1 MQFDRPRDIFG
12 VNVFDRRAM
21 KDRLPQEVY
30 NNLIAAMEG
39 GQKLDPNV
47 ADMVAAAMKEWA
59 ITKGATHWTHWF
71 QPRTEQTAEKHLS
84 FLSSDETGHPL
95 ESFKGKQL
103 IQSEPDASSFPSGG
117 IRSTFEARGYSAWDP
132 SSPAFLIMSKKGG
145 TLCIPSVFI
154 SYDGTPLDLKTP
166 LLKALEAVESRALK
180 LLKLFGNRG
189 VRSAHATV
197 GAEQEYFLV
206 DAPLAR
212 KRPDLQFCGRTIF
225 GCPPPKGQ
233 QMEDHYFGSIPPR
246 VLSYME
252 DVERDLYRL
261 GVVIDTRHNEVAPC
275 QFEFAPQLAEANQ
288 ACDQNQLIMETM
300 RQMARRHDFALLL
313 HEKPFSGL
321 NGSGKHINFSLRD
334 SEGRNLLMP
343 STNQKKNVQFLTFLS
358 AFLLGFSRYNSLLR
372 AAVAS
377 PGNMHRLGGNEAPP
391 AILSVFLGSTLSSL
405 LDGFA
410 NGTNG
415 VMPEQAMIDLGLNKL
430 PAILCD
436 NSDRNRTSP
445 VAFTGNKFEFRAPGA
460 PQSIAGP
467 LTMIMAVWAWGIEE
481 MTRLIEARVSAGAA
495 DVNDVAIEVIA
506 HAAKESAPIRFEGNC
521 YSEEWCM
528 EAERRGLTI
537 AKTTQEALALYLRP
551 ENKELLSGL
560 NILSEREID
569 AYYEIRMEQFV
580 KTVDIEVGI
589 LKSMIVEGILPALSR
604 QMILEG
610 QSLSF
615 VPDGAGE
622 KETLSRCIGK
632 LASLKAGLI
641 EKCTRL
647 DELHARASE
656 GDTDENAMLLTT
668 EGLPLLDSTRALCNA
683 AESLIARDLWPYP
696 TYRDLFQIS

>member
-1 MQFDRPRDIFG
+1 
-12 VNVFDRRAM
+12 
-21 KDRLPQEVY
+21 
-30 NNLIAAMEG
+30 
-39 GQKLDPNV
+39 
-47 ADMVAAAMKEWA
+47 
-59 ITKGATHWTHWF
+59 
-71 QPRTEQTAEKHLS
+71 
-84 FLSSDETGHPL
+84 
-95 ESFKGKQL
+95 
-103 IQSEPDASSFPSGG
+103 
-117 IRSTFEARGYSAWDP
+117 
-132 SSPAFLIMSKKGG
+132 
-145 TLCIPSVFI
+145 
-154 SYDGTPLDLKTP
+154 
-166 LLKALEAVESRALK
+166 
-180 LLKLFGNRG
+180 
-189 VRSAHATV
+189 
-197 GAEQEYFLV
+197 
-206 DAPLAR
+206 
-212 KRPDLQFCGRTIF
+212 
-225 GCPPPKGQ
+225 
-233 QMEDHYFGSIPPR
+233 
-246 VLSYME
+246 ME

-615 VPDGAGE
+615 VPDGVGE